1 MLTEAGRAEEAA
13 VAELAWSPRAM
24 WTLFEPVHAVTYFAP
39 EARSA
44 FEAAGLRGFWRGYFA
59 GRAAP
64 LGPAG
69 PEVVTASFYNF
80 APAMVERAIPAVWQL
95 APPATALQARQ
106 DGAIAALRRLLAGL
120 EKQTVLAAERLGQIT
135 AGLDCAGRVLAAANT
150 ALPQPGSA
158 LAEEDGAIARLWQA
172 ATVLREHRGDGHFAA
187 LTAAGTDGC
196 EVLVLR
202 CALNMR
208 REDLQ
213 PIRGWTDEQ
222 WEAARARLTERG
234 LIRPDGEITAAG
246 REAHAAV
253 EEATDRAAARPWQQ
267 IGADATTEA
276 AEALLPLAQACAREV
291 PYANPIGVPP
301 PGPAAGQAG
310 GVIAL
315 GLLRWGRGRREGR
328 ASSGPSPTA
337 ACGARR

>member
-1 MLTEAGRAEEAA
+1 
-13 VAELAWSPRAM
+13 VAEVAWSPRAI

-64 LGPAG
+64 LGPVG

-80 APAMVERAIPAVWQL
+80 APAMVERAVPAIWEL

-120 EKQTVLAAERLGQIT
+120 EKETVLAVERLGQVT
-135 AGLDCAGRVLAAANT
+135 SGLDCGGRVLAAANT
-150 ALPQPGSA
+150 ALPEPGSA
-158 LAEEDGAIARLWQA
+158 LAEDDGALARLWQA
-172 ATVLREHRGDGHFAA
+172 ATILREHRGDGHFAA
-187 LTAAGTDGC
+187 LTAAGIDGC

-234 LIRPDGEITAAG
+234 LIRPDAEITAAG

-267 IGADATTEA
+267 IGAGATAEV

-301 PGPAAGQAG
+301 PGPAAG
-310 GVIAL
+310 
-315 GLLRWGRGRREGR
+315 
-328 ASSGPSPTA
+328 
-337 ACGARR
+337 